1 MWKMACQVLFIIT
14 ISEQP
19 FNLMSSFYVLGLG
32 LITWNSIEFTSAKV
46 NDDLSSINLNRS
58 CLKE

>member
-1 MWKMACQVLFIIT
+1 MWEMASQVLFIIT

-19 FNLMSSFYVLGLG
+19 FNVMSSFYVLGLG

-46 NDDLSSINLNRS
+46 KDDLSSINLNRS
-58 CLKE
+58 WLKE